1 MDTRGGDVTGAAAV
15 VTVPDDRPVRHRQAR
30 LRRPASWSLGL
41 GAASLAP
48 LSWVVPLVMWVLP
61 GVRIS
66 GWDKALHRRRSW
78 TVSAWALAWIPCSA
92 FILGSSGDRTAV
104 PDLTQGWLHVGVFVT
119 TFALW
124 AATVLRLT
132 RAAEVVAHQ
141 TGLDA

>member
-1 MDTRGGDVTGAAAV
+1 
-15 VTVPDDRPVRHRQAR
+15 
-30 LRRPASWSLGL
+30 RPASWSLGP

-48 LSWVVPLVMWVLP
+48 LSWAVPLVMWVLP
-61 GVRIS
+61 GLRIS
-66 GWDKALHRRRSW
+66 GWDKALHGRRWW
-78 TVSAWALAWIPCSA
+78 TVSAWALTWIPCSA

-104 PDLTQGWLHVGVFVT
+104 PGLTQGWLHVGVFVT